1 MKRDRSVLYIVFA
14 GFISFTVGGF
24 IFVSN
29 SGIDNAISQ
38 SALSLQGDT
47 MDVPMRVLSMAGTPP
62 AVLLVSI
69 VITILL
75 LRHKM
80 KRELIFYWI
89 AILSNALLTS
99 AIKHF
104 VARERPFPRM
114 EDINSYSF
122 PSWHAST
129 AMALSVAILLILAS
143 KDLKYRWWILI
154 WGFAV
159 GCSRVYLNV
168 HWCSDVLAGWGL
180 GAFVSATAGY
190 FILRDNLIFGRKQW
204 IKRQK

>member
-1 MKRDRSVLYIVFA
+1 MTATAI
-14 GFISFTVGGF
+14 FISNTD
-24 IFVSN
+24 
-29 SGIDNAISQ
+29 IDNNISQ
-38 SALSLQGDT
+38 SALELQGSIADT
-47 MDVPMRVLSMAGTPP
+47 PMKLLSLAGTPP
-62 AVLLVSI
+62 VVLLFSI
-69 VITILL
+69 AVTIWLIKY
-75 LRHKM
+75 KM
-80 KRELIFYWI
+80 KREAIFYWI

-129 AMALSVAILLILAS
+129 AMALSVALLLILAS